1 MGNAARMPGESVKM
15 EGATMDG
22 PCAVDG
28 GGGGGDVGLPSSM
41 ATLYSAFASVMARIE
56 NV

>member
-1 MGNAARMPGESVKM
+1 MAGDSVKM

-22 PCAVDG
+22 PWAVDG
-28 GGGGGDVGLPSSM
+28 GDEAGLPSSM

>member
-1 MGNAARMPGESVKM
+1 MGNAARMAGESVKM

-28 GGGGGDVGLPSSM
+28 GDGGDVGLPSSM